1 MLKKTAFI
9 SGAFSFSALAMAT
22 FFKVMH
28 LQGANRLLQAGL
40 LVFALLFMPTITKY
54 LYDKE
59 K

>member
-9 SGAFSFSALAMAT
+9 SGAFSFSVLAMAT

-28 LQGANRLLQAGL
+28 LPGANRLLQAGL
-40 LVFALLFMPTITKY
+40 LVFALLFVPTITKY